1 MRRHPFLDPRSID
14 GTSPL
19 ARPFDLPGSPDG
31 GRGNSIDE
39 SVRRSIQPVFLDTRC
54 VVRHSCCVMTFLPE
68 VGPKTWRG
76 VSAWRRGH
84 GRFAGPGLL
93 VHARPFAAPPCRH
106 QGESGGSAGPVE
118 AACFQH
124 GDVVA
129 VLVVLT
135 VSVRSALWPGS
146 RCLSSMLTGPCP
158 VSALLHAGVVN
169 GGASFSSA

>member
-1 MRRHPFLDPRSID
+1 MCGSPFLLRDDFLTGGRPED
-14 GTSPL
+14 L
-19 ARPFDLPGSPDG
+19 ARRFCLA
-31 GRGNSIDE
+31 
-39 SVRRSIQPVFLDTRC
+39 T
-54 VVRHSCCVMTFLPE
+54 
-68 VGPKTWRG
+68 
-76 VSAWRRGH
+76 GH

-135 VSVRSALWPGS
+135 VSVRSALWPGP